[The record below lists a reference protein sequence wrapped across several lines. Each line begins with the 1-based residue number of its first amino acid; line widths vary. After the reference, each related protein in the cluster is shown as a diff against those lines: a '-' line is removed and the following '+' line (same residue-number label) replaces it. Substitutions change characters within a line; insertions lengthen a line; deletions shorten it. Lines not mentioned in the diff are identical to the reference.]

1 MARNFD
7 VFKVVEINNS
17 TALRIGHVIAQQPL
31 AKADIEASGKVVPVS
46 KDGYLDNGFFLR
58 LNADGEVV
66 VPADGY
72 AGSLM
77 YLVFNDPILDLRED
91 YGLLSDFAEK
101 FDDDDLM
108 YPRLVALYPGDVFT
122 TNNYAGT
129 VPAAGTPGL
138 AYVAA
143 ATGLL
148 TIGSLPDG
156 YTGPVFSVLRSTLPD
171 GETLALEVLVVSAA
185 V

>member
-17 TALRIGHVIAQQPL
+17 TALRIGHVVAQQPL
-31 AKADIEASGKVVPVS
+31 DKAAIEASGKVVPVS
-46 KDGYLDNGFFLR
+46 KDGYLDNGFFLK
-58 LNADGEVV
+58 LDNDGAVV
-66 VPADGY
+66 VPVDGN
-72 AGSLM
+72 ATSPA

-122 TNNYAGT
+122 TDNYAGN

-138 AYVAA
+138 AYVNF
-143 ATGLL
+143 ATGVL
-148 TIGSLPDG
+148 TIGSLPED
-156 YTGPVFSVLRSTLPD
+156 YVGPKFSVLRSTLPD
-171 GETLALEVLVVSAA
+171 GETLALEVLVVA
-185 V
+185 VV

>member
-17 TALRIGHVIAQQPL
+17 AALRTGAVIAQQPL

-46 KDGYLDNGFFLR
+46 KDGYLDNGFFFR
-58 LNADGEVV
+58 LNNDGEVV
-66 VPADGY
+66 VPTDGNEASPMFLAY
-72 AGSLM
+72 
-77 YLVFNDPILDLRED
+77 NEPILDLRED

-108 YPRLVALYPGDVFT
+108 YPRLVALSVGDIFT

-138 AYVAA
+138 AYVAP

-148 TIGSLPDG
+148 TIGSLPDP
-156 YTGPVFSVLRSTLPD
+156 YVGPQFSVLRSTLPD
-171 GETLALEVLVVSAA
+171 GETLAIEVLVVA
-185 V
+185 VA